1 MTEPQTPGGAD
12 LARQMLRRAQ
22 ADARTRPTG
31 PAKRKPVRRRA
42 ERGNGRDPLRFDGIL
57 EHLADTYGWRRPS
70 AAGLITARWPQLMP
84 HLAEHAAPERY
95 DTDTRTLYLRPATTA
110 AATKLRWEAAGITT
124 ALNEAVG
131 DGTVHAVKVLPPG
144 PITPAGNAAAADPGP
159 AERPEEPAP
168 VRTRDDAAPGFHQT
182 LAAINRTPPAGQK
195 PRLQREWGTGEYA
208 HLREPAERF
217 TDAQVA
223 LETAEA
229 QSGGNDPDA
238 VRQAAIRI
246 ARAQKAGQTP
256 AIPTAFQR
264 TA

>member
-1 MTEPQTPGGAD
+1 MTEPQTSGVD

-22 ADARTRPTG
+22 ADARNKPAG
-31 PAKRKPVRRRA
+31 PARRKPTRRRA
-42 ERGNGRDPLRFDGIL
+42 ERGSGRDPLKFDGIL
-57 EHLADTYGWRRPS
+57 EQLADTYGWRRPS

-95 DTDTRTLYLRPATTA
+95 DTDTRTLHLRPATAA
-110 AATKLRWEAAGITT
+110 AATKLRWEAAAITT
-124 ALNEAVG
+124 ALNERVG
-131 DGTVHAVKVLPPG
+131 SGTVAAVKVLPPG
-144 PITPAGNAAAADPGP
+144 PIPHTGNAVNADSGLAAQA
-159 AERPEEPAP
+159 EEPAP

-182 LAAINRTPPAGQK
+182 LAAISHTPPAGQK
-195 PRLQREWGTGEYA
+195 PRLERDWGTGEYA

-217 TDAQVA
+217 TDAVAA

-229 QSGGNDPDA
+229 QSGGNDHDA

-246 ARAQKAGQTP
+246 ARAQKAGNAS
-256 AIPTAFQR
+256 AIPTVFQR